1 MMKSIDIICYLSASL
16 YFMFG
21 DKQWRTFYIFP
32 CAMSALVF
40 PLIFLLPE
48 SPKYLFA
55 KGQFETLR
63 KVMKRFARYNGKQL
77 DDNEYDIEGEEE
89 TASPSSHSGE
99 VPLPE
104 NSSEERSSNDNNSN
118 SNANGD
124 LPMQIKGDTGA
135 SPSKTEKKKVTVW
148 SELKNCRTVVNLM
161 IGATIFAASNF
172 NHNMLSYYLKYAG
185 GNIFINVI

>member
-1 MMKSIDIICYLSASL
+1 MKSIDIICYLSASL

-48 SPKYLFA
+48 SPKYLYA
-55 KGQFETLR
+55 KGQFERLR

-77 DDNEYDIEGEEE
+77 DDNEYEIEGEE
-89 TASPSSHSGE
+89 TSRDYSFGSGE

-104 NSSEERSSNDNNSN
+104 NSSEERSSNDNT
-118 SNANGD
+118 NGNGEVA
-124 LPMQIKGDTGA
+124 MNKKVSTGTTSA
-135 SPSKTEKKKVTVW
+135 QTEKKKVTVW
-148 SELKNCRTVVNLM
+148 SELKN
-161 IGATIFAASNF
+161 
-172 NHNMLSYYLKYAG
+172 
-185 GNIFINVI
+185 

>member
-21 DKQWRTFYIFP
+21 SKQWRTFYIFP
-32 CAMSALVF
+32 CVMSALVF

-55 KGQFETLR
+55 KGQFERLR

-77 DDNEYDIEGEEE
+77 DDNEYEIEGEEA
-89 TASPSSHSGE
+89 TQAPSNHSGE

-118 SNANGD
+118 AN
-124 LPMQIKGDTGA
+124 PSMEKKVSTGTN
-135 SPSKTEKKKVTVW
+135 SLETEKKKVTVW
-148 SELKNCRTVVNLM
+148 TELKN
-161 IGATIFAASNF
+161 
-172 NHNMLSYYLKYAG
+172 
-185 GNIFINVI
+185 